1 MVTLDWLVLS
11 PNMAE
16 FHNVM
21 ELDSDFFGPKGPPFC
36 FSHYFTVRMML
47 LTGKKMADLRV
58 GWKHVLKKGG
68 RVVDSDW
75 PRVGQ
80 WQSILAAPAPLVLLV
95 VSSGRGGAAR
105 TALDQ
110 LHHQQQWWAARTALL
125 TTWSPRSSRSPPP
138 SLLDHRQ
145 RPAVCASCCFL
156 INKPGSDFAAGVVLL
171 ILIIND

>member
-1 MVTLDWLVLS
+1 MFFTLFYCTYD
-11 PNMAE
+11 A
-16 FHNVM
+16 
-21 ELDSDFFGPKGPPFC
+21 LD
-36 FSHYFTVRMML
+36 R
-47 LTGKKMADLRV
+47 KKMADLRV
-58 GWKHVLKKGG
+58 GWKHVSKKGG

-95 VSSGRGGAAR
+95 LVVSSGRGGAAR

-110 LHHQQQWWAARTALL
+110 LHQHHQQRWWAARTALL

-156 INKPGSDFAAGVVLL
+156 INKLHPDSAAGVVLL
-171 ILIIND
+171 LDYQRLDQLQY

>member
-1 MVTLDWLVLS
+1 
-11 PNMAE
+11 
-16 FHNVM
+16 
-21 ELDSDFFGPKGPPFC
+21 
-36 FSHYFTVRMML
+36 
-47 LTGKKMADLRV
+47 MADLRV
-58 GWKHVLKKGG
+58 GWKHVSKKGG

-110 LHHQQQWWAARTALL
+110 LHQQWAARTALL

-145 RPAVCASCCFL
+145 RPAVCASCSFL
-156 INKPGSDFAAGVVLL
+156 INKLHPDSAAGVVLL
-171 ILIIND
+171 LDYQRLDQLQY

>member
-1 MVTLDWLVLS
+1 MFFTLFYCTYD
-11 PNMAE
+11 A
-16 FHNVM
+16 
-21 ELDSDFFGPKGPPFC
+21 LD
-36 FSHYFTVRMML
+36 R
-47 LTGKKMADLRV
+47 KKMADLRV
-58 GWKHVLKKGG
+58 GWKHVSKKGG

-110 LHHQQQWWAARTALL
+110 LHQQQRWAARTALL

-145 RPAVCASCCFL
+145 RPASRFCCWCCFADL
-156 INKPGSDFAAGVVLL
+156 DYQRLDQLQYEHSQDVYFPF
-171 ILIIND
+171 